1 MSTEKITVRATA
13 SGQTLEVVVYSKRLD
28 GITVVLGEGV
38 HSVRCDLTP
47 TRNGQAYA
55 GSALGREIVYERS
68 REDVKHDLAREAG
81 FRDFRR

>member
-13 SGQTLEVVVYSKRLD
+13 TGQTLEVGVYAKRLD
-28 GITVVLGEGV
+28 VITVVLGEGV

-68 REDVKHDLAREAG
+68 REDVKGDLAREAG